1 MYTAEQIDEMRE
13 RAGELYAQCFELQEK
28 LIIMAAK
35 MPAKAKEHAIYGV
48 ARRLGT
54 LRESMLFFFDHLPPH
69 LNEEAESTQLAQ
81 GDVNLHAFLI
91 NCSGIIDNMS

>member
-69 LNEEAESTQLAQ
+69 LNEEAESKLKTVTFFN
-81 GDVNLHAFLI
+81 VNSSEI
-91 NCSGIIDNMS
+91 SKIGIFIT